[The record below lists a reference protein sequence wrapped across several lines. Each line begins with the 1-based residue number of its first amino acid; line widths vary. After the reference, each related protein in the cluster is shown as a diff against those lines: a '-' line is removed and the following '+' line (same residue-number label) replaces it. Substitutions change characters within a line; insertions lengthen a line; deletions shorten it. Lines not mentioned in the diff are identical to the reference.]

1 MNRLEN
7 FFSEWVIKHRVIVI
21 LLSVIIVAAA
31 ASGLR
36 HLGFN
41 NDYRAFFG
49 HDNPE
54 LIAFNNVE
62 NTYTKSDNVFIVIAP
77 KTGDVFTPKVLGL
90 IEEMTQDAW
99 QMPYSRRV
107 DSLQNF
113 QNTYA
118 EEDDLIVEDLYEEAS
133 ELSEEDIQR
142 LKNVAQTDPLLFKRM
157 VAEDGHVTAIN
168 IVLEYPKLDP
178 GKELK
183 EVVETTRQLIKD
195 YEAKYPEVSF
205 YVTGVSFLN
214 MSFIEAGEGDVMTL
228 VPISFVLM
236 MIFMFFLLKS
246 PSPVFG
252 VMMVIIFSDL
262 AALGMAGHIGIQ
274 LSPASVPS
282 TQMIMVLAVA
292 NSIHILVSFIFCM
305 EHKMPQRKAL
315 SESIRLNLQPIFLTS
330 VTTMIGFLG
339 MNFSEVPPFNDLGN
353 IVAIGVFVSLCLS
366 LTFLPALMS
375 YLPVKVKYQE
385 DADVEKLGR
394 LSEFV
399 IKNQNSILVLMAGVV
414 LMSGYLATF
423 NRAEEQFLK
432 YFDESIT
439 FRTDSDFAASTL
451 GGLYQLV
458 YSIPAEGKGG
468 ISEPEYLKNLD
479 NLSQWLKQQPETINV
494 YVLTD
499 TMRRLNKNMH
509 GDDPAMYTLP
519 ESREMAAQ
527 YLLLYEMSLPYGLDL
542 NNQVNVDKSATRLFI
557 TVEEMSNVQLLEY
570 EGRIQTWLKAN
581 VPLFMQAPGT
591 GPMMMFAHIS
601 EKNINGMLKG
611 SILALFLISIILIFA
626 LRSLKIGFISL
637 VPNLLPVLIGFGLW
651 GLIYEEVNMALAIVV
666 SMTLGIVVDDTV
678 HFLSKYL
685 RAKREKGYSTERA
698 ITYAYTHVGKALVVS
713 SIVLTVGFIVLM
725 MSPFALNSDMAKL
738 TTWIIAAALIV
749 DFLLLPV
756 LLLKF
761 DKDEK

>member
-1 MNRLEN
+1 MNRLEQ
-7 FFSEWVIKHRVIVI
+7 FFSEWVIKHRFIVI
-21 LLSVIIVAAA
+21 LFSLIIVVTA

-36 HLGFN
+36 YLGFN

-49 HDNPE
+49 PDNPE
-54 LIAFNNVE
+54 LIAFNEVE

-77 KTGDVFTPKVLGL
+77 KNGNIFAPKILGL
-90 IEEMTQDAW
+90 VEEMTQDAW

-118 EEDDLIVEDLYEEAS
+118 EDDDLVVEDLYEEAS
-133 ELSEEDIQR
+133 ELTASDIQR
-142 LKNVAQTDPLLFKRM
+142 LKKVALTDPLLFKRM
-157 VAEDGHVTAIN
+157 VTADGRVTAVN
-168 IVLEYPKLDP
+168 IVMEYPKQRP
-178 GKELK
+178 NEELK
-183 EVVETTRQLIKD
+183 EVVETTRVLIET
-195 YEAKYPEVSF
+195 YEAQYPDVNF
-205 YVTGVSFLN
+205 YVSGVSFLN
-214 MSFIEAGEGDVMTL
+214 TSFIEAGEGDVKKL

-246 PSPVFG
+246 PSAVFG
-252 VMMVIIFSDL
+252 VMLVIILSDI

-292 NSIHILVSFIFCM
+292 NSIHILVSFIFSM
-305 EHKMPQRKAL
+305 EHKVPQKEAL

-330 VTTMIGFLG
+330 ITTMIGFLG

-375 YLPVKVKYQE
+375 YMPVKVKYQE
-385 DADVEKLGR
+385 DSGVEKLGR
-394 LSEFV
+394 LSGFV
-399 IKNQNSILVLMAGVV
+399 IKNQNLILVIMTSIV
-414 LMSGYLATF
+414 LISGYLVTL
-423 NRAEEQFLK
+423 NKPEEQFLK
-432 YFDESIT
+432 YFDKSIK
-439 FRTDSDFAASTL
+439 FRTDSDFTASTL

-458 YSIPAEGKGG
+458 YSIPAQGKGG
-468 ISEPEYLKNLD
+468 IAEPAYLENLD
-479 NLSQWLKQQPETINV
+479 KLAQWFKQQPETMNV

-509 GDDPAMYTLP
+509 GDEQGKYTLP
-519 ESREMAAQ
+519 VSREMAAQ

-557 TVEEMSNVQLLEY
+557 SVSEMSNVQLLDLED
-570 EGRIQTWLKAN
+570 RVQTWVKENL
-581 VPLFMQAPGT
+581 PSYMQAPGT
-591 GPMMMFAHIS
+591 GPMMMFAHIT

-611 SILALFLISIILIFA
+611 SILALFLISFILIFA
-626 LRSLKIGFISL
+626 LRSLKIGLISL
-637 VPNLLPVLIGFGLW
+637 VPNLVPVIIGFGLW
-651 GLIYEEVNMALAIVV
+651 GMIYVEVNMALAIVV

-685 RAKREKGYSTERA
+685 RAKREKGCSTEQA
-698 ITYAYTHVGKALVVS
+698 ITYAYTHVGKALLVS
-713 SIVLTVGFIVLM
+713 SIVLTVGFAVLM
-725 MSPFALNSDMAKL
+725 MSPFALNSDMATI
-738 TTWIIAAALIV
+738 TTWIISAALVV

-756 LLLKF
+756 LLLKL
-761 DKDEK
+761 DKDK